1 MKLQKKHKILK
12 HITVI
17 YKVIAI
23 IVFCLNHSF
32 AQVSSSLDSTQIK
45 IGSQF
50 HLSIKVDA
58 QKNDVVKFPEGK
70 YFGQL
75 EVLSSLP
82 IDTVKNNNKL
92 QLIKKYGLTQFDS
105 GVYVIPKL
113 KVDINNKEFRTDSL
127 SIIVNDVKVDTTKQ
141 QMYDIKPII
150 SVEKPMGNWW
160 KWLLWLLS
168 VLILASLFYWILKRV
183 KFSVKEAK
191 KNFAS
196 PIEKALAH
204 LNELNKKQF
213 IEKGEVKTYYS
224 EMTDIARAYIEEMV
238 EIPAMESTSNELFNA
253 LKKEISKRK
262 LSITNNELQ
271 NFKKV
276 LQTAD
281 LVKFAKSKPLPSEIE
296 QDKQTIDKFVVI
308 IDKALPRTEEE
319 KQNLFKEELENQN
332 RKQQNKKRLAL
343 TIGLTL
349 ALIVFSALTFMFTI
363 GLDYL
368 KENYIGYSTKSLL
381 KKEWVTSAY
390 GNPAIK
396 VSTPIALTRFY
407 DETIQNNLPPNVK
420 SYSKFLYGSF
430 IDDFSIVLS
439 TTKFKDTTQVD
450 LQIVLETNLQF
461 LEAQG
466 AKNMIVKTEEFKNQK
481 GLSGLKSYGTCMIFH
496 SIKQKDIKA
505 SYQMLVFAQAGGA
518 QEVLMIH
525 KENDTYA
532 EEIIKKVQES
542 IELAKAIP

>member
-1 MKLQKKHKILK
+1 M

-17 YKVIAI
+17 FKIIAI
-23 IVFCLNHSF
+23 MFICFNYSF

-75 EVLSSLP
+75 EILSSLP

-113 KVDINNKEFRTDSL
+113 KVVINNKEFRTDSL

-160 KWLLWLLS
+160 KWLLWLAS
-168 VLILASLFYWILKRV
+168 VLMLAGLFYLILKKV
-183 KFSVKEAK
+183 KFSVKEMK
-191 KNFAS
+191 QSFAS
-196 PIEKALAH
+196 PIEKALSH
-204 LNELNKKQF
+204 LQELNKKQLV
-213 IEKGEVKTYYS
+213 EKGEIKIYYS
-224 EMTDIARAYIEEMV
+224 EMTDIARTYIEEMV

-296 QDKQTIDKFVVI
+296 QDKEIIDKFVVI
-308 IDKALPRTEEE
+308 VDKALPRTEEE
-319 KQNLFKEELENQN
+319 KQNLFIEELESQK

-343 TIGLTL
+343 TVILTL

-450 LQIVLETNLQF
+450 LQIALETNLQF

-481 GLSGLKSYGTCMIFH
+481 GLSGIKAYGTCMIFH
-496 SIKQKDIKA
+496 PIKQKDIKA

-518 QEVLMIH
+518 QELLMIH
-525 KENDTYA
+525 KENDTNA
-532 EEIIKKVQES
+532 EEIIKKVEQS